1 MQTQDQRPSTAT
13 PPTGGTCNSATTTC
27 YNFPAVSNLTFPAAT
42 ATPYTALFALFS
54 NPSQST
60 IMTRTQI
67 VGVQWQVQS
76 AAGGTCTVEL
86 RVDDIKFV
94 SL

>member
-1 MQTQDQRPSTAT
+1 M
-13 PPTGGTCNSATTTC
+13 
-27 YNFPAVSNLTFPAAT
+27 SNLSVPAAT
-42 ATPYTALFALFS
+42 ATPYTALFSLFS

-60 IMTRTQI
+60 ILTRTQI

-76 AAGGTCTVEL
+76 MAGGTCTVEL
-86 RVDDIKFV
+86 HVDDIKFT

>member
-1 MQTQDQRPSTAT
+1 M
-13 PPTGGTCNSATTTC
+13 PTGGTCNAATTTC
-27 YNFPAVSNLTFPAAT
+27 YNFPAVSNLTVPAGT
-42 ATPYTALFALFS
+42 ATSYTALFSLFS

-60 IMTRTQI
+60 IPTATQV
-67 VGVQWQVQS
+67 VGIRWQVQS

-86 RVDDIKFV
+86 RIDDIKFV